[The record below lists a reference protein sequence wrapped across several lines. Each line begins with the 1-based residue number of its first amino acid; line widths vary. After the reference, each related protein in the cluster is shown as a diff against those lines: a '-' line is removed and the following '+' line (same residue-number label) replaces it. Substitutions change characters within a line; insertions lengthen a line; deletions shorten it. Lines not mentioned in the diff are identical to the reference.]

1 MKLTKLALFALVSF
15 WAVLVGLPELAHAGP
30 PPPPP
35 GGPSVG
41 DMMTNLHTSMRKLP
55 NILTSIAFIGGIA
68 LAVTG
73 VLKLKD
79 HVDNPNQVP
88 LNAGLKRLIAG
99 GAFLALPMTTNVIKG
114 TLFGADTGEISGGAL
129 GFGVVAPAGPPVAL
143 DNVAVTF
150 ISNMATPMKYLM
162 ISFAFIT
169 GLALILVGIS
179 RLIKT
184 AQEGPRGPT
193 GMGTLFTFVAGMALM
208 AIGQSM
214 GNFTVSIFG
223 SGTMKSYATFT
234 AAGLTPAEEQQLRNV
249 IGSVL
254 MFVSLVG
261 FIAFM
266 RGLFIMKLVADGNQ
280 NHSITQAL
288 TFMVGGALAV
298 NLGSVI
304 NAVQD
309 SIGFTAIGFNFV

>member
-15 WAVLVGLPELAHAGP
+15 WAVLVGLPEAAHAVA

-41 DMMTNLHTSMRKLP
+41 DMMTNLHLAMRKLP
-55 NILTSIAFIGGIA
+55 NILTTVAFIGGIV

-79 HVDNPNQVP
+79 HVDNPQQVP

-99 GAFLALPMTTNVIKG
+99 GAFLALPLTTNVIKG
-114 TLFGADTGEISGGAL
+114 SLFGTDTGEIDGGA
-129 GFGVVAPAGPPVAL
+129 GFGITAPVGPPVAL

-169 GLALILVGIS
+169 GLAMILVGIS

-223 SGTMKSYATFT
+223 SGTMKSYAVFT
-234 AAGLTPAEEQQLRNV
+234 AAGLTATEETQLRNV

-288 TFMVGGALAV
+288 TFLVGGALAV